1 MPGKYSQASTSAPQ
15 SEEKLNPSGGKK
27 GVLMNTPTLTW
38 EYTRTLEKGELKRS
52 LTRSTLEVSPI
63 KEDDVYLNTKFQ
75 QWVTKNIYSLN
86 NNKQGKVENKTA
98 DVNQELLINRR
109 ITKGFHETAFMQVM
123 SLI

>member
-1 MPGKYSQASTSAPQ
+1 
-15 SEEKLNPSGGKK
+15 
-27 GVLMNTPTLTW
+27 
-38 EYTRTLEKGELKRS
+38 LKRS

>member
-75 QWVTKNIYSLN
+75 Q
-86 NNKQGKVENKTA
+86 
-98 DVNQELLINRR
+98 
-109 ITKGFHETAFMQVM
+109 
-123 SLI
+123 